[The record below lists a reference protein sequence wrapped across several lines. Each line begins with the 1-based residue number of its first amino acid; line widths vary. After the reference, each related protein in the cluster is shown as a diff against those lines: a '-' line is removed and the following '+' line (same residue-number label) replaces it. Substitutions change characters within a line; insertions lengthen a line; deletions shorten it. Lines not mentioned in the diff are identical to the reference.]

1 MKYYIVALFNEKSYE
16 TIFPIQK
23 SISKKFKGYRNSPI
37 PHITLSI
44 LENPNIEKLTPIIE
58 KIIKPYKKFKIELD
72 STVSISEQLHSLNLH
87 MQYKGY
93 IKKIKTSL
101 SDFLELNGF
110 HDLISSDSELSI
122 SLANVNFSNKD
133 NKHTDMYCDLI
144 KKNPNTITL
153 KVDRFEIWK
162 FSNNRKE
169 TCIKSFNLREF

>member
-44 LENPNIEKLTPIIE
+44 LENANIEKLTPIIE
-58 KIIKPYKKFKIELD
+58 KIIKPYKKFKIELNSD
-72 STVSISEQLHSLNLH
+72 VSISEQLHCLTLQ
-87 MQYKGY
+87 MEYRGY

-110 HDLISSDSELSI
+110 NDLIPANSELSI
-122 SLANVNFSNKD
+122 SIANVNSSNKD
-133 NKHTDMYCDLI
+133 NKRTDMYCDLI

-153 KVDRFEIWK
+153 KIDRLEIWK

-169 TCIKSFNLREF
+169 TYIKSFPLRDF